1 MGCCF
6 SSGEP
11 TEVGP
16 AFDPV
21 IGLSSKNKAPT
32 VTVQGSTISGSGS
45 VLAEMPVLQD
55 KAYFE
60 TTVVTPGSFAIGFA
74 TKDSPLD
81 GVLSQDTCATAW
93 TLTHKLKVMEGVA
106 PGEVVGCA
114 LDQGDYPVQIYFYR
128 SGKVVHQ
135 ISGVRGE
142 VCRCATA
149 APPPPPRRRRS
160 HRAAAA
166 AAPPPPPRRR
176 AAAADRSAPARR

>member
-114 LDQGDYPVQIYFYR
+114 LDQGDYPVSLRFYQNGLPVTEQR
-128 SGKVVHQ
+128 GPVTESTPVIELSDGAKVVCNFGAGSWMHKPV
-135 ISGVRGE
+135 SGFEGVIKS
-142 VCRCATA
+142 
-149 APPPPPRRRRS
+149 RS
-160 HRAAAA
+160 LLG
-166 AAPPPPPRRR
+166 
-176 AAAADRSAPARR
+176 

>member
-142 VCRCATA
+142 VTPVLSVDGGAVVEA
-149 APPPPPRRRRS
+149 NFGGAEYANEVPNGFQS
-160 HRAAAA
+160 IIK
-166 AAPPPPPRRR
+166 
-176 AAAADRSAPARR
+176 SQSLM

>member
-60 TTVVTPGSFAIGFA
+60 TTVVTPGSFAIGFVA
-74 TKDSPLD
+74 FLLQNKKAVDAQGTVSHVDSHSRPT
-81 GVLSQDTCATAW
+81 STRQ
-93 TLTHKLKVMEGVA
+93 
-106 PGEVVGCA
+106 
-114 LDQGDYPVQIYFYR
+114 R
-128 SGKVVHQ
+128 
-135 ISGVRGE
+135 
-142 VCRCATA
+142 
-149 APPPPPRRRRS
+149 
-160 HRAAAA
+160 
-166 AAPPPPPRRR
+166 
-176 AAAADRSAPARR
+176 

>member
-114 LDQGDYPVQIYFYR
+114 LDQGDYPVQVGIR
-128 SGKVVHQ
+128 APD
-135 ISGVRGE
+135 RG
-142 VCRCATA
+142 
-149 APPPPPRRRRS
+149 APPPSHALCGRDAPPRAPS
-160 HRAAAA
+160 PPTASPSSPLSPVSSAAA
-166 AAPPPPPRRR
+166 
-176 AAAADRSAPARR
+176 SCS

>member
-142 VCRCATA
+142 VCRCAA
-149 APPPPPRRRRS
+149 APPPPPPRRRR
-160 HRAAAA
+160 RAAT
-166 AAPPPPPRRR
+166 AAPPLPRRR
-176 AAAADRSAPARR
+176 TAAADRSAPARR

>member
-81 GVLSQDTCATAW
+81 GVLSQDT
-93 TLTHKLKVMEGVA
+93 LSLIH
-106 PGEVVGCA
+106 
-114 LDQGDYPVQIYFYR
+114 I
-128 SGKVVHQ
+128 
-135 ISGVRGE
+135 
-142 VCRCATA
+142 
-149 APPPPPRRRRS
+149 
-160 HRAAAA
+160 
-166 AAPPPPPRRR
+166 
-176 AAAADRSAPARR
+176 

>member
-81 GVLSQDTCATAW
+81 GVLSPLDTGE
-93 TLTHKLKVMEGVA
+93 TLRQTLVDPTTGDLTVEDDRPVIECLNVVAYSMRAKLHMGN
-106 PGEVVGCA
+106 
-114 LDQGDYPVQIYFYR
+114 
-128 SGKVVHQ
+128 
-135 ISGVRGE
+135 
-142 VCRCATA
+142 TA
-149 APPPPPRRRRS
+149 AMIMRTRMEKTLDLAADGDGGAGS
-160 HRAAAA
+160 EIAGTHGVTAAA
-166 AAPPPPPRRR
+166 
-176 AAAADRSAPARR
+176 